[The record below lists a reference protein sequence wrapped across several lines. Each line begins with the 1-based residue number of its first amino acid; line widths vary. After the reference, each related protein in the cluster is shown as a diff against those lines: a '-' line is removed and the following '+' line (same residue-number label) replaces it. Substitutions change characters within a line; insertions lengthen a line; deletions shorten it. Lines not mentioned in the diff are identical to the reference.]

1 METAGRGI
9 LAGEEAPWIE
19 GARRTL
25 AEIRFLAHERTV
37 EAELGRGR
45 PDLAEAEARALVAL
59 DPLRES
65 GYPLLMHA
73 LAAGGNAAQ
82 ATRVFD
88 ECRRTLHRQAGT
100 VRPLARDGAPRP
112 RTQGRLMR
120 PSRRPV
126 SSRRA
131 EIGRRASAQTKPS
144 R

>member
-1 METAGRGI
+1 MEIAGRGI

-25 AEIRFLAHERTV
+25 AEIRFRAHERTI

-65 GYPLLMHA
+65 AYRLLMHA

-100 VRPLARDGAPRP
+100 VPSLETERLARALKG
-112 RTQGRLMR
+112 G
-120 PSRRPV
+120 
-126 SSRRA
+126 
-131 EIGRRASAQTKPS
+131 
-144 R
+144 